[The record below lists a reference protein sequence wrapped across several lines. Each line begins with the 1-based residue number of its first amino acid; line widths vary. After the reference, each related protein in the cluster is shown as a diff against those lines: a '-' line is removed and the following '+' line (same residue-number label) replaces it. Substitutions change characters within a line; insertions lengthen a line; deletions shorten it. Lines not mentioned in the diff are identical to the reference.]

1 MTNRQIKIERYVPN
15 QELVF
20 EVLNHRESVRYSGLI
35 YGSIVFLALLFSM
48 VFRSPLLVLF
58 VATFLGFFIKYQ
70 PNPFLK
76 RAVFN
81 SKTLI
86 LLYKMPLIEWT
97 KTYKLDSGI
106 DWFVDLNK
114 KPIEIQIGTNNKIL
128 FDFQLENEHELPP
141 LTDKISALTKMSFD
155 ENQRADNY
163 EVLRFRP
170 QNQLPSGSEFYF
182 IKIEKNQHE
191 IRVIVG
197 TTKPFRIDL
206 RNEVLH
212 YNTWFSEK
220 SIPLKQIEKIFYKI
234 PSKKHSDLF
243 VKWYFF
249 DKQIQDDVLFFS
261 LDVVQIQNVDNGMDT
276 DYRALNFK
284 SDMDN
289 LKSLLKEIPALANVE
304 IEGT

>member
-1 MTNRQIKIERYVPN
+1 MTSRKIKVERYVPN

-35 YGSIVFLALLFSM
+35 YGSILFLALLFSM
-48 VFRSPLLVLF
+48 VLRSPLLVLF

-76 RAVFN
+76 HVAFVPN
-81 SKTLI
+81 TLF
-86 LLYKMPLIEWT
+86 LTYKIGFIDWT
-97 KTYKLDSGI
+97 KEHKLNSGI
-106 DWFVDLNK
+106 DWFVDLK
-114 KPIEIQIGTNNKIL
+114 RKPIEVQIGTNGKIL
-128 FDFQLENEHELPP
+128 FDFELENEHELPP
-141 LTDKISALTKMSFD
+141 LTDKISALTQMNFD

-170 QNQLPSGSEFYF
+170 QNQLFSGNEFHF
-182 IKIEKNQHE
+182 IKIEKNQDE
-191 IRVIVG
+191 IRVIIG

-206 RNEVLH
+206 RNEVLY

-220 SIPLKQIEKIFYKI
+220 SIPLKQIEKIVYKI

-243 VKWYFF
+243 AKWYFF
-249 DKQIQDDVLFFS
+249 DKQKQEDVLFFS
-261 LDVVQIQNVDNGMDT
+261 LDLVQIQNVDNSMDT

-289 LKSLLKEIPALANVE
+289 LKTLLKEIPALVNIE
-304 IEGT
+304 IKEE